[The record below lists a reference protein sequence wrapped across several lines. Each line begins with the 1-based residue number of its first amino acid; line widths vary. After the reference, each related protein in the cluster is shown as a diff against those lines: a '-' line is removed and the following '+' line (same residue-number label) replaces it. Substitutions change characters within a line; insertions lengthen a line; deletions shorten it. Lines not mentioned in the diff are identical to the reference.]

1 MTGPREPDPLAVA
14 VGNASLF
21 GAGYLLLGRRALF
34 WAAGAV
40 TASLLWL
47 TYTTARTWCEL
58 LVALWWAALVAH
70 GWWLARRHP

>member
-14 VGNASLF
+14 VGNASLL

-34 WAAGAV
+34 WAAAVV

-47 TYTTARTWCEL
+47 AYATAETW
-58 LVALWWAALVAH
+58 
-70 GWWLARRHP
+70 